1 MYGMVNR
8 AIEEMVTARFG
19 APAWDQIKER
29 AGVDVEVFISSEG
42 YSDEITYGLVAA
54 ASEVLALPPA
64 AVMEAFGEYWILE
77 TTKRGYSDLMASGG
91 STLKEFLLNLP
102 NFHARLSMIFPHL
115 APPEFAVSDVRER
128 SLTLHYMSNRAGLT
142 AFMRGLIMGLG
153 KMFDTPVQVEL
164 TVAKSSGADH
174 DEFFVHW

>member
-8 AIEEMVTARFG
+8 AIEEMVTSGFG
-19 APAWDQIKER
+19 EEAWEKIKER

-42 YSDEITYGLVAA
+42 YSDQITYGLVGA
-54 ASEVLALPPA
+54 ASEVLGLSQEK
-64 AVMEAFGEYWILE
+64 VMEAFGEYWILE

-115 APPEFAVSDVRER
+115 APPEFAVSNVGEK

-142 AFMRGLIMGLG
+142 PFMRGLIVGLG
-153 KMFDTPVQVEL
+153 KMFETPVEVEL
-164 TVAKSSGADH
+164 AVAKTSGADH
-174 DEFFVHW
+174 DEFFVQW